1 MKFLYSKQIV
11 AWYFI
16 LPVLIIHLL
25 VVAVPS
31 ILSLALCLTD
41 WSGFG
46 KINYVGL
53 ENFVD
58 LFDDRAFKKAV
69 KHNIIWTIVF
79 LTIPIAMALTCAYL
93 LTGIKRFQLLYRLM
107 VSLSLSL
114 E

>member
-1 MKFLYSKQIV
+1 MQFLYSKQIV

-16 LPVLIIHLL
+16 LPVLIVHLL

-31 ILSLALCLTD
+31 ILSLALCITD

-69 KHNIIWTIVF
+69 KHKRIIYKGNRETVRK
-79 LTIPIAMALTCAYL
+79 LSVKTCLKMALNE
-93 LTGIKRFQLLYRLM
+93 IN
-107 VSLSLSL
+107 
-114 E
+114 